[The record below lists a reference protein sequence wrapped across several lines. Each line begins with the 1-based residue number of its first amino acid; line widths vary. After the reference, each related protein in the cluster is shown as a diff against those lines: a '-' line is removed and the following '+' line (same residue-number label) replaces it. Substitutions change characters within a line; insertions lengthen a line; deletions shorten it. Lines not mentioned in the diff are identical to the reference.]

1 MCIRDRLEHHQC
13 LFTSE
18 TEAGAGWTLHN
29 GDDAVAVRPT
39 PLLVTNSQSLIRQL
53 IRQDMGIGQLS
64 RTQASALLQ
73 AGQIVRVLPDWQL
86 DPIPL
91 YVMTASRLVP
101 ARVRVFVDFLVQKFE
116 RLA

>member
-1 MCIRDRLEHHQC
+1 M
-13 LFTSE
+13 
-18 TEAGAGWTLHN
+18 
-29 GDDAVAVRPT
+29 RPT
-39 PLLVTNSQSLIRQL
+39 PLLATNSQSLIRQL
-53 IRQDMGIGQLS
+53 LLQDMGIGQLS

-73 AGQIVRVLPDWQL
+73 SGRIVRVLPQWEL